1 MSRIFKRPMFRRG
14 GNVMEGIMTG
24 IQDRKNYANGPENPE
39 ELFDSNNAFNSNIA
53 DNAMLASDYFM
64 DRYGK
69 GVGSDV
75 VAQAL
80 ISGGLRAIGGAGAG
94 KGKAAEL
101 ATAFSPVV
109 DRAFEQMQKQK
120 DTRLGLGIE
129 IFKSMQGKN
138 KELSNIVYGKEL
150 GRLRQKMASGEK
162 LTPQEQGTF
171 DMLSNLLKDDK
182 FLSTDRPEVR
192 KSKIFQNIT
201 KDYQS
206 QNAAGV
212 TGLSRIE
219 TARVADKLDLID
231 QGVYG
236 KKDTPDFIDNVFPKQ
251 AEISETEDP
260 NIFKFNPKDK
270 NRADKFISGGRYYIP
285 ILDKFGTYDGNTRQF
300 TIVE

>member
-39 ELFDSNNAFNSNIA
+39 ELFDSNAA
-53 DNAMLASDYFM
+53 DNSMLLSDYFM
-64 DRYGK
+64 NKYGK
-69 GVGSDV
+69 GIGSDV

-80 ISGGLRAIGGAGAG
+80 ISGGLRAVGGAGAG

-150 GRLRQKMASGEK
+150 GRLREKIASGEK
-162 LTPQEQGTF
+162 LTYKEQGTF
-171 DMLSNLLKDDK
+171 DMLTNLLKDDK
-182 FLSTDRPEVR
+182 FLASATPEAQIDEIA
-192 KSKIFQNIT
+192 KNIMADT
-201 KDYQS
+201 GKQVK
-206 QNAAGV
+206 AGV
-212 TGLSRIE
+212 YDLDTKE
-219 TARVADKLDLID
+219 QYRVFKKLWEIK

-236 KKDTPDFIDNVFPKQ
+236 KGKETPDFIDNVFPTRK
-251 AEISETEDP
+251 ELSETGDP
-260 NIFKFNPKDK
+260 NIIKFNPDKGRPKDE
-270 NRADKFISGGRYYIP
+270 FISGARYYIP
-285 ILDKFGTYDGNTRQF
+285 SRDKFGTYDGNTRQF
-300 TIVE
+300 TIIE

>member
-150 GRLRQKMASGEK
+150 GRLRQKIASGEK
-162 LTPQEQGTF
+162 LTSQEQGTF
-171 DMLSNLLKDDK
+171 DMLNNLLKDDK

-236 KKDTPDFIDNVFPKQ
+236 KKDAPDFIDNVFPKQ

-270 NRADKFISGGRYYIP
+270 NRSDKFISGGRYYIP